1 MDVLFGRNYHS
12 IANQL
17 YLGKTL
23 KNEKKKKKTWDST
36 CSLDKMQSALSQ
48 LKDQED
54 FDQLKDSE
62 RSWMSN

>member
-1 MDVLFGRNYHS
+1 M
-12 IANQL
+12 
-17 YLGKTL
+17 K
-23 KNEKKKKKTWDST
+23 KKKKKTWDST

>member
-1 MDVLFGRNYHS
+1 M
-12 IANQL
+12 
-17 YLGKTL
+17 K
-23 KNEKKKKKTWDST
+23 KKKKKTWDST

-62 RSWMSN
+62 RSWMSNEVGDGPVFFCWNRLE